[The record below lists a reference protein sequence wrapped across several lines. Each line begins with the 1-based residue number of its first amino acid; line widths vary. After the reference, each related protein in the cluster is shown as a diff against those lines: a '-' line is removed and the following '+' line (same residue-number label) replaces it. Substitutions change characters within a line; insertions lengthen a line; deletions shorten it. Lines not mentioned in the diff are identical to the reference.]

1 VVLQVG
7 ARELYPQGYE
17 CAIVRT
23 QVIGMWQL
31 AELYPPGYHSRMA
44 RLVDI
49 QTLHARHADGAF
61 VLDVREPAEYVTGH
75 VPGAVLAPM
84 SRITSAL
91 GPVPRDRVVHVICQ
105 SGNRSRSMADLLTSL
120 GYDAVSV
127 EGGTAAWVAAG
138 WPVVRGPLA
147 A

>member
-1 VVLQVG
+1 MV
-7 ARELYPQGYE
+7 
-17 CAIVRT
+17 
-23 QVIGMWQL
+23 
-31 AELYPPGYHSRMA
+31 

-49 QTLHARHADGAF
+49 PTLLARHADGAF
-61 VLDVREPAEYVTGH
+61 VLDVREPAEYVGGH

-138 WPVVRGPLA
+138 GPVIRGPLA

>member
-1 VVLQVG
+1 MT
-7 ARELYPQGYE
+7 R
-17 CAIVRT
+17 I
-23 QVIGMWQL
+23 
-31 AELYPPGYHSRMA
+31 
-44 RLVDI
+44 VDI
-49 QTLHARHADGAF
+49 RTLVARHPDGAF
-61 VLDVREPAEYVTGH
+61 VLDVREPAEYVIGH

-105 SGNRSRSMADLLTSL
+105 SGNRSQPMADLLTAL

-138 WPVVRGPLA
+138 GAVVRGPMTA
-147 A
+147 

>member
-1 VVLQVG
+1 MV
-7 ARELYPQGYE
+7 
-17 CAIVRT
+17 
-23 QVIGMWQL
+23 
-31 AELYPPGYHSRMA
+31 

-49 QTLHARHADGAF
+49 PTLLARHADGAF
-61 VLDVREPAEYVTGH
+61 VLDVREPAEYVSGH

-127 EGGTAAWVAAG
+127 EGGTSAWTAAG
-138 WPVVRGPLA
+138 GPDRLA
-147 A
+147 ARWRREEAAT

>member
-1 VVLQVG
+1 
-7 ARELYPQGYE
+7 
-17 CAIVRT
+17 
-23 QVIGMWQL
+23 
-31 AELYPPGYHSRMA
+31 MA

-49 QTLHARHADGAF
+49 HTLHARHADGAF

-91 GPVPRDRVVHVICQ
+91 GPVPRDQVVHVICQ

-127 EGGTAAWVAAG
+127 EGGTSAWVAAG

>member
-1 VVLQVG
+1 MT
-7 ARELYPQGYE
+7 REIP
-17 CAIVRT
+17 
-23 QVIGMWQL
+23 M
-31 AELYPPGYHSRMA
+31 
-44 RLVDI
+44 D
-49 QTLHARHADGAF
+49 TLLSRHADGGF

-91 GPVPRDRVVHVICQ
+91 DAVPRDRTVHVICQ
-105 SGNRSRSMADLLTSL
+105 TGNRSAAMADLLVAL

-127 EGGTAAWVAAG
+127 AGGTSAWSAAG
-138 WPVVRGPLA
+138 RPLVSGARA